1 MNKAFDDGMRY
12 GVVYRMW
19 VGEPVYPVSC
29 GGFFSYLFFFR
40 ISLHRLRTFTFGLAL
55 VVGIDTGVYLGIW
68 EGFTDFIVPNYY

>member
-19 VGEPVYPVSC
+19 VRETVYPVSC
-29 GGFFSYLFFFR
+29 GGVFFLLVFFR

-55 VVGIDTGVYLGIW
+55 VVGNWHRHRCLFRDLGGIYR
-68 EGFTDFIVPNYY
+68 FHST